1 MASLDV
7 IVPCY
12 NYGRFLR
19 PCISS
24 LRAQSLDD
32 LRILIIDDASTD
44 DSAETAQQLAL
55 EDPRISVVVHS
66 QNQGHIATYNEGID
80 WVQSDY
86 MLLLSA
92 DDMVAPTAL
101 DRAIAVMEAHSNVGF
116 VSGRHMDFMEVDGRM
131 LPLRST
137 RGRYHPAEPPADP
150 DSAEFAI
157 VPGHEFIRTNCWS
170 VNCAIATATAV
181 VRGPLQ
187 KRVGG
192 YRPSLP
198 HAGDYEMWLRLA
210 AYGDVGVLQS
220 VQGYSR
226 IHQKNMRHGYI
237 GHEQLRRDYEQR
249 RAAFDAFFAFA
260 GSRLSDA
267 EALSALARRRLAEE
281 VFWDASRKFDSGDLH
296 AMRDLLGLAR
306 SFDPEISRSGSWARL
321 RLKRAVGPSVWRF
334 LRRLGRQGE
343 TPPGATV
350 AG

>member
-7 IVPCY
+7 IIPCY
-12 NYGRFLR
+12 NYGHFLR
-19 PCISS
+19 ACIDS
-24 LRAQSLDD
+24 LRAQSVDD

-44 DSAETAQQLAL
+44 DSAETAQKLAR
-55 EDPRISVVVHS
+55 EDPQISVVVHS

-92 DDMVAPTAL
+92 DDMVAPAAM
-101 DRAIAVMEAHSNVGF
+101 DRAIAVMEAHPNVGF
-116 VSGRHMDFMEVDGRM
+116 VCGRHMDFREVDGRM
-131 LPLRST
+131 MPLRST
-137 RGRYHPAEPPADP
+137 RGRYLPVEPPANP
-150 DSAEFAI
+150 DSAEFTV

-192 YRPSLP
+192 YRPFLP

-210 AYGDVGVLQS
+210 AYGDVGMLQS

-249 RAAFDAFFAFA
+249 RAAFDAFFEFA
-260 GSRLSDA
+260 GSRLPDA
-267 EALSALARRRLAEE
+267 NALSVLAHRRLAEE
-281 VFWDASRKFDSGDLH
+281 VFWDASRKFDFGDLH
-296 AMRDLLGLAR
+296 AMRDLLALAR
-306 SFDPEISRSGSWARL
+306 SFDPEISKSGNWAKL
-321 RLKRAVGPSVWRF
+321 RLKRTVGPSAWRF
-334 LRRLGRQGE
+334 LRRFSRNGE
-343 TPPGATV
+343 APSHAT
-350 AG
+350 AGS